1 MTIHLSASSTLD
13 VATSS
18 LVIKVGHGSPMSHT
32 KIPGE
37 VNFIAVKWSQNVVD
51 LEILFHKRNW
61 YLTKL
66 AEHFWKKWLA

>member
-1 MTIHLSASSTLD
+1 MAIEDDCFQRSVVASGPPIHLSASSTLD

-51 LEILFHKRNW
+51 LEILFHKRN
-61 YLTKL
+61 
-66 AEHFWKKWLA
+66 